1 AAFTSTKNNVSSRAT
16 TDASTA
22 WAPSAWSA
30 VGQAGLAQ
38 RTPDLSAIVQEIV
51 ARPGWSTGNDMAF
64 VVTGSGT
71 RTAEAFEGGAAKA
84 PLLHIEYVLP
94 TGGNAAPALD
104 LDGSSG
110 GTGSAATFTENSSG
124 VAIAGGSA
132 LITDVDDTQMERLT
146 ATITNAKAGD
156 QLAVN

>member
-84 PLLHIEYVLP
+84 PLLHIEW
-94 TGGNAAPALD
+94 TGGQPDTTAPTVTLD
-104 LDGSSG
+104 APTDGS
-110 GTGSAATFTENSSG
+110 TVSG
-124 VAIAGGSA
+124 VITLSA
-132 LITDVDDTQMERLT
+132 TAFDDVAVKNVQFRL
-146 ATITNAKAGD
+146 
-156 QLAVN
+156 